1 MYPFLSSILWIHVP
15 VCRSSSQANCTVV
28 MDNMYTIEYKE
39 ECGRKYNK
47 VSRHGGGV

>member
-1 MYPFLSSILWIHVP
+1 MYPFIPILYP
-15 VCRSSSQANCTVV
+15 VYLSSSQANCTVV

-47 VSRHGGGV
+47 VSRHVGDV

>member
-1 MYPFLSSILWIHVP
+1 MYPFIPILYFVYL
-15 VCRSSSQANCTVV
+15 SSSQANCTVV

-47 VSRHGGGV
+47 VSINRHEGDV

>member
-1 MYPFLSSILWIHVP
+1 MYPSIPIIYP
-15 VCRSSSQANCTVV
+15 ICRSSSQANCTVV

-47 VSRHGGGV
+47 VSRHEAHV